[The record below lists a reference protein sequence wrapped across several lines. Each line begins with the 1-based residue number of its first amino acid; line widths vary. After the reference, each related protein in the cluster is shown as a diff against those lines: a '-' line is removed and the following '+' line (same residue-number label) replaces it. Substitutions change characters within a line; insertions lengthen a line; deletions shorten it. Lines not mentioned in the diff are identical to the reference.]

1 MKNLTKSGIRRLRRT
16 LLPIMA
22 LLLALSC
29 TLTAGMYANASTLNG
44 LFGRGERTVRPLEQ
58 SEDLDADY
66 YVQAYSSK
74 AEALEA
80 ARAVSLQISDE
91 GIVLLKNN
99 GLLPLSGSTV
109 LSPLGLRYYLPYYGG
124 SGSSAIGSDEE
135 HTVTPAQGLHSVFSS
150 LNTALEDRLFQAA
163 GAAELLADNHN
174 LTAARPLSG
183 EAGEN
188 ILYEFSPTVYED
200 LGGTCSG
207 TVGVVFLGRQTGE
220 DCDASTSA
228 YDDGTPH
235 MLSLTTAEQDM
246 LSFANVHCE
255 SVIVVLA
262 SSSPMEVTQLE
273 DNPAIDAIIWL
284 GGAGSTGYESLG
296 RILSGQVNP
305 SGRLPDLWAADFTR
319 APTFANQDDGSDR
332 FVYTNAPTTLVT
344 RDSWEENACTPFR
357 EYEEGIYLGYRYY
370 ETAWD
375 TGFLANYYNSVTG
388 VLYPFGYG
396 LSYTTF
402 SQKIVGFSDRGE
414 TISLTVRVTNTGTRY
429 AGKEVVQIYFTPP
442 YTGLDQAYSIE
453 KSTAV
458 LIQFAKTGLLAPGE
472 YEDVSLSFS
481 KEDMASY
488 CYTRDNGDGTTTT
501 GCYMLEDGTYAVSIR
516 ANSHDVLDSRTITVQ
531 DTIWYDS
538 GNPRQSELDAQAEL
552 DDSGQPLSL
561 PAGSGQAAV
570 NQFEQLNS
578 YMSDPAVSSA
588 VRLSRAD
595 WAGTQP
601 TAPADADRAASDKVA
616 GWIAASDTTSPAADS
631 PEDESSPPI
640 PVSGADNGLV
650 LADLRGKRYWDPMW
664 ILLLDQITYDDPEE
678 LRLCLFQDAYGTGD
692 LSDIG
697 MPESV
702 EHDGP
707 QGLTLADV
715 NGQNW
720 IKDVCGYPAAPVMA
734 AAWNRALMYDF
745 GYMVGQE
752 ALLADING
760 WYAPGLNIHRSPF
773 GGRSSEYF
781 SEDPLLSGVLGAQV
795 ISGAGDAGLSCAAKH
810 FVLMDTEAHKNPH
823 ACVWLTEQALR
834 EIYLH
839 PYEIALKTARK
850 TIRYIGEEDGA
861 THIRTMR
868 AGDFLMAGDC
878 AVGPLWSAANP
889 ALLTGVVRGEWGFQ
903 GTIISDMHLSGSGA
917 QVDRL
922 LQAGCD
928 LLMSTSSGSPLN
940 ATDYQSPAGQQLLRM
955 AVKNLCYTLVNSNL
969 MQGAAPGSLIESS
982 PAPWEV
988 CLAVFN
994 ITVALAL
1001 LGMGVL
1007 LLWTIWYV
1015 RRRL

>member
-1 MKNLTKSGIRRLRRT
+1 MNNLTKAGFRRLRRT

-29 TLTAGMYANASTLNG
+29 TLTVGMYANASTLNG
-44 LFGRGERTVRPLEQ
+44 LFGRGGRTVRPLEQ

-66 YVQAYSSK
+66 YVQAYASK
-74 AEALEA
+74 PEALEA
-80 ARAVSLQISDE
+80 ALALSLQISDE
-91 GIVLLKNN
+91 GTVLLKND
-99 GLLPLSGSTV
+99 GLLPLPAGTV
-109 LSPLGLRYYLPYYGG
+109 LSPMGLRYCLPYYGG
-124 SGSSAIGSDEE
+124 SGSSAIGSDAD
-135 HTVTPAQGLHSVFSS
+135 HTVTPAQGLRTAFSAF
-150 LNTALEDRLFQAA
+150 NTALEERLFQAA
-163 GAAELLADNHN
+163 GAAESPADNPN

-183 EAGEN
+183 EVEEN
-188 ILYEFSPTVYED
+188 TLYEFSASVYED
-200 LGGTCSG
+200 LGASCAG

-220 DCDASTSA
+220 DCDASISP

-235 MLSLTTAEQDM
+235 MLSLTAAERET
-246 LSFANVHCE
+246 LSFAKACCAHV
-255 SVIVVLA
+255 VVVLA
-262 SSSPMEVTQLE
+262 SSSPMETALLE
-273 DNPAIDAIIWL
+273 DDPDIDAILWL
-284 GGAGSTGYESLG
+284 GGAGSTGYASLG

-319 APTFANQDDGSDR
+319 SPTFANQDDGSDR

-344 RDSWEENACTPFR
+344 RDSWEENAATPFR

-375 TGFLANYYNSVTG
+375 TGYLPDYDNRSSG

-402 SQKIVGFSDRGE
+402 SQEIVAFRDRGE
-414 TISLTVRVTNTGTRY
+414 EISLTVRVTNTGTQY
-429 AGKEVVQIYFTPP
+429 SGKEVVQVYFTPP
-442 YTGLDQAYSIE
+442 YTDLDQAYAVE

-472 YEDVSLSFS
+472 QEDLTLSFA

-488 CYTRDNGDGTTTT
+488 CYTRDNGDGTT
-501 GCYMLEDGTYAVSIR
+501 GCYLLEEGAYVISIR
-516 ANSHDVLDSRTITVQ
+516 SNSHDVLDCRTATVQ
-531 DTIWYDS
+531 KTVWYDS
-538 GNPRQSELDAQAEL
+538 RNPRQSELDAQAEL
-552 DDSGQPLSL
+552 DGSGQPLSL
-561 PAGSGQAAV
+561 PASAGQAAV
-570 NQFEQLNS
+570 NQFEQLNT
-578 YMSDPAVSSA
+578 YMSDPAVSGA

-595 WAGTQP
+595 WDGTQP
-601 TAPADADRAASDKVA
+601 TAPTDADRAASGTVRD
-616 GWIAASDTTSPAADS
+616 WIAASDTTGPAVS
-631 PEDESSPPI
+631 PEDGPSYSAPA
-640 PVSGADNGLV
+640 SGADNGLV
-650 LADLRGKRYWDPMW
+650 LADLRGRRYWDPMW
-664 ILLLDQITYDDPEE
+664 TLLLDQLTYDDPEA
-678 LRLCLFQDAYGTGD
+678 LRLCLFQDAYGTGA

-734 AAWNRALMYDF
+734 AAWNQELMYDL

-752 ALLADING
+752 ALLSGING

-773 GGRSSEYF
+773 GGRASEYF
-781 SEDPLLSGVLGAQV
+781 SEDPLLTGVLGARV

-823 ACVWLTEQALR
+823 TCVWLTEQALR
-834 EIYLH
+834 EIYLR

-850 TIRYIGEEDGA
+850 TILYIGEEDGLM
-861 THIRTMR
+861 TRTMR

-903 GTIISDMHLSGSGA
+903 GAIISDMLLNGSDS

-928 LLMSTSSGSPLN
+928 LLMSTASGTPLN
-940 ATDYQSPAGQQLLRM
+940 ATDFQSPAGQRLLRT

-982 PAPWEV
+982 PAPWEI

-994 ITVALAL
+994 GAVALAL
-1001 LGMGVL
+1001 AAMAGILV
-1007 LLWTIWYV
+1007 WTAWYA

>member
-99 GLLPLSGSTV
+99 GLLPLSDSAV
-109 LSPLGLRYYLPYYGG
+109 LSPMGLRYYLPYYGG

-135 HTVTPAQGLHSVFSS
+135 HTVTPAQGLHSAFSS
-150 LNTALEDRLFQAA
+150 FNTVLEKQLSQAA
-163 GAAELLADNHN
+163 NAAESPADNSN
-174 LTAARPLSG
+174 LIAAKPLKG
-183 EAGEN
+183 EVEEN
-188 ILYEFSPTVYED
+188 TLYEFSASVYGE
-200 LGGTCSG
+200 LGDTCSG
-207 TVGVVFLGRQTGE
+207 TVGVVFVGRQTGE

-235 MLSLTTAEQDM
+235 MLFLTTAEQDI
-246 LSFANVHCE
+246 LSFAKAHCE

-273 DNPAIDAIIWL
+273 DDPSIDAIIWL

-305 SGRLPDLWAADFTR
+305 SGRLPDLWAADFTQ

-332 FVYTNAPTTLVT
+332 FVYANAPTTLVT

-375 TGFLANYYNSVTG
+375 TGFLKDYDNRTSG

-402 SQKIVGFSDRGE
+402 SQEIVGFSDGGDD
-414 TISLTVRVTNTGTRY
+414 ISLTVRVTNTGTRY
-429 AGKEVVQIYFTPP
+429 SGKEVVQVYFTPP
-442 YTGLDQAYSIE
+442 YTDLDQAYAIE

-458 LIQFAKTGLLAPGE
+458 LIQFAKTDLLAPGE
-472 YEDVSLSFS
+472 YEDISLSFA

-488 CYTRDNGDGTTTT
+488 CYTRDNGDGTT
-501 GCYMLEDGTYAVSIR
+501 GCYMLEDGAYTVSIR
-516 ANSHDVLDSRTITVQ
+516 ANSHDILDSRTGTVQ
-531 DTIWYDS
+531 DTIWYDNS
-538 GNPRQSELDAQAEL
+538 NPRQSELDAQAEL
-552 DDSGQPLSL
+552 DDSGQPLPL
-561 PAGSGQAAV
+561 PANSGQAAV

-578 YMSDPAVSSA
+578 YMSDPDVSSA

-595 WAGTQP
+595 WDGTQP
-601 TAPADADRAASDKVA
+601 TAPTDADRVASDKVA
-616 GWIAASDTTSPAADS
+616 GWIAASDTTRPAADS
-631 PEDESSPPI
+631 PEDESALPI
-640 PVSGADNGLV
+640 PASGADNGLV

-678 LRLCLFQDAYGTGD
+678 LRLCLFQDAYGTGA

-697 MPESV
+697 KPESV

-734 AAWNRALMYDF
+734 ATWNQALMYDF

-752 ALLADING
+752 ALLSDING

-773 GGRSSEYF
+773 GGRASEYF
-781 SEDPLLSGVLGAQV
+781 SEDPLLSGMLGAQV

-823 ACVWLTEQALR
+823 TCVWLTEQALR
-834 EIYLH
+834 EIYLR

-850 TIRYIGEEDGA
+850 TIRYIGEEDGV

-903 GTIISDMHLSGSGA
+903 GTIISDMHLSGSDA

-940 ATDYQSPAGQQLLRM
+940 ATDYQSPAGQRLLRM

-982 PAPWEV
+982 PAPWEL

-994 ITVALAL
+994 GAVALTLAA
-1001 LGMGVL
+1001 MAVL
-1007 LLWTIWYV
+1007 LVWTAWYA

>member
-29 TLTAGMYANASTLNG
+29 TLTAGMYVNASTLNG
-44 LFGRGERTVRPLEQ
+44 LFGRGGRTVRPLEQ

-80 ARAVSLQISDE
+80 ARGVSLQISNE

-99 GLLPLSGSTV
+99 GLLPLSDSAV
-109 LSPLGLRYYLPYYGG
+109 LSPMGLRYCLPYYGG
-124 SGSSAIGSDEE
+124 GGSSAIGSDEK
-135 HTVTPAQGLHSVFSS
+135 HTVTPAQGLHSAFSS
-150 LNTALEDRLFQAA
+150 FNTALEERLFQAA
-163 GAAELLADNHN
+163 GEAGSPADNPA
-174 LTAARPLSG
+174 LTAARPLNNAM
-183 EAGEN
+183 EKN
-188 ILYEFSPTVYED
+188 TLYEFSASVYGD
-200 LGGTCSG
+200 LGDTCSG

-220 DCDASTSA
+220 DCDASVSH

-235 MLSLTTAEQDM
+235 MLSLTAAEQDI
-246 LSFANVHCE
+246 LSFAKAHCE
-255 SVIVVLA
+255 GVVVVLT
-262 SSSPMEVTQLE
+262 SSSPMEITRLE
-273 DNPAIDAIIWL
+273 DDPAIDAIIWL

-305 SGRLPDLWAADFTR
+305 SGRLPDLWAADFTHS
-319 APTFANQDDGSDR
+319 PTFANQDDGSDR
-332 FVYTNAPTTLVT
+332 FVYANAPTTLVT
-344 RDSWEENACTPFR
+344 RDSWEENGNTPFR

-375 TGFLANYYNSVTG
+375 TGFLEDYDNRTSG

-402 SQKIVGFSDRGE
+402 SQEIVGCSDRGE
-414 TISLTVRVTNTGTRY
+414 DISLTVRVTNTGTRY
-429 AGKEVVQIYFTPP
+429 AGKEVVQVYFTPP
-442 YTGLDQAYSIE
+442 YTDLDRKYAIE

-458 LIQFAKTGLLAPGE
+458 LIRFAKTELLAPGE
-472 YEDVSLSFS
+472 HEDVSLSFA

-488 CYTRDNGDGTTTT
+488 CYTRDNGDGTT
-501 GCYMLEDGTYAVSIR
+501 GCYMLEAGEYTISLR
-516 ANSHDVLDSRTITVQ
+516 ANSHDVLDSRTATVQ
-531 DTIWYDS
+531 DTVWYDS
-538 GNPRQSELDAQAEL
+538 DNPRQSELDAQAEL
-552 DDSGQPLSL
+552 DTSGQSLS
-561 PAGSGQAAV
+561 AGVSQAAV
-570 NQFEQLNS
+570 NRFEQINS
-578 YMSDPAVSSA
+578 YMSDPAVSGA
-588 VRLSRAD
+588 VQLSRAD

-601 TAPADADRAASDKVA
+601 TAPTDEDRLASDTVA
-616 GWIAASDTTSPAADS
+616 GWITAADTTRPAAENT
-631 PEDESSPPI
+631 EDDRVF
-640 PVSGADNGLV
+640 PVSGQDNGLV

-664 ILLLDQITYDDPEE
+664 SLLLDQLTYDDPEE
-678 LRLCLFQDAYGTGD
+678 MRLCLFQAAYSTGA
-692 LSDIG
+692 LSDVG

-702 EHDGP
+702 AHDGP
-707 QGLTLADV
+707 QGLTLADI

-720 IKDVCGYPAAPVMA
+720 IKNVCGYPAAPVMA
-734 AAWNRALMYDF
+734 ATWNQALMYNF

-752 ALLADING
+752 ALLSGING

-773 GGRSSEYF
+773 GGRASEYF
-781 SEDPLLSGVLGAQV
+781 SEDPLLSGMLGAQA

-810 FVLMDTEAHKNPH
+810 FVLMDTESHKNPH
-823 ACVWLTEQALR
+823 TCVWLTEQALR
-834 EIYLH
+834 EIYLR
-839 PYEIALKTARK
+839 PYELALKNARK
-850 TIRYIGEEDGA
+850 TIRYIGQEDG
-861 THIRTMR
+861 TMRSRTMR

-903 GTIISDMHLSGSGA
+903 GTILSDMHLSGSDS

-928 LLMSTSSGSPLN
+928 LLMSTPSGTPLN
-940 ATDYQSPAGQQLLRM
+940 ATDYQSPNGQHLLRT

-969 MQGAAPGSLIESS
+969 MQGAAPGSLIQSS
-982 PAPWEV
+982 PAPWEI

-994 ITVALAL
+994 GIVALSL
-1001 LGMGVL
+1001 VTMTVL
-1007 LLWTIWYV
+1007 LVWTAWYA
-1015 RRRL
+1015 RRRP

>member
-99 GLLPLSGSTV
+99 GLLPLSDSAV
-109 LSPLGLRYYLPYYGG
+109 LSPMGLRYYLPYYGG

-135 HTVTPAQGLHSVFSS
+135 HTVTPAQGLHSAFSS
-150 LNTALEDRLFQAA
+150 FNTVLEKQLSQAA
-163 GAAELLADNHN
+163 NAAESPADNSN
-174 LTAARPLSG
+174 LIAAKPLKG
-183 EAGEN
+183 EVEEN
-188 ILYEFSPTVYED
+188 TLYEFSASVYGE
-200 LGGTCSG
+200 LGDTCSG
-207 TVGVVFLGRQTGE
+207 TVGVVFVGRQTGE

-235 MLSLTTAEQDM
+235 MLSLTTAEQDI
-246 LSFANVHCE
+246 LSFAKAHCE

-273 DNPAIDAIIWL
+273 DDPAIDAIIWL

-296 RILSGQVNP
+296 RILSGQVTP
-305 SGRLPDLWAADFTR
+305 SGRLPDLWAADFTQ

-332 FVYTNAPTTLVT
+332 FVYANAPTTLVT

-375 TGFLANYYNSVTG
+375 TGFLKDYDNRTSG

-402 SQKIVGFSDRGE
+402 SQEIVGFRDGGDD
-414 TISLTVRVTNTGTRY
+414 ISLTVRVTNTGTRY
-429 AGKEVVQIYFTPP
+429 SGKEVVQVYFTPP
-442 YTGLDQAYSIE
+442 YTDLDQAYAIE

-458 LIQFAKTGLLAPGE
+458 LIQFAKTDLLAPGE
-472 YEDVSLSFS
+472 YEDISLSFA

-488 CYTRDNGDGTTTT
+488 CYTRDNGDGTT
-501 GCYMLEDGTYAVSIR
+501 GCYMLEDGAYTVSIR
-516 ANSHDVLDSRTITVQ
+516 ANSHDILDSRTTTVQ
-531 DTIWYDS
+531 DTIWYDNS
-538 GNPRQSELDAQAEL
+538 NPRQSELDAQAEL
-552 DDSGQPLSL
+552 DDSGQPLPL
-561 PAGSGQAAV
+561 PANSGQATV

-578 YMSDPAVSSA
+578 YMSDPDVSSA

-595 WAGTQP
+595 WDGTQP
-601 TAPADADRAASDKVA
+601 TAPTDADRVASDKVA
-616 GWIAASDTTSPAADS
+616 GWIAASDTTRPAADS
-631 PEDESSPPI
+631 PEDESALPI
-640 PVSGADNGLV
+640 PASGADNGLV

-678 LRLCLFQDAYGTGD
+678 LRLCLFQDAYGTGA

-697 MPESV
+697 KPESV

-707 QGLTLADV
+707 QGLTLADI

-734 AAWNRALMYDF
+734 ATWNQALMYDF

-752 ALLADING
+752 ALLSDING

-773 GGRSSEYF
+773 GGRASEYF
-781 SEDPLLSGVLGAQV
+781 SEDPLLSGMLGAQV

-810 FVLMDTEAHKNPH
+810 FVLMDTEVHKNPH
-823 ACVWLTEQALR
+823 TCVWLTEQALR
-834 EIYLH
+834 EIYLR

-850 TIRYIGEEDGA
+850 TIRYIGEEDGV

-903 GTIISDMHLSGSGA
+903 GTIISDMHLSGSDA

-940 ATDYQSPAGQQLLRM
+940 ATDYQSPAGQRLLRM

-982 PAPWEV
+982 PAPWEL

-994 ITVALAL
+994 GTVALTLAA
-1001 LGMGVL
+1001 MAVL
-1007 LLWTIWYV
+1007 LVWTAWYAH
-1015 RRRL
+1015 RRL

>member
-29 TLTAGMYANASTLNG
+29 TLTAGMYANASTLNS

-99 GLLPLSGSTV
+99 GLLPLSDSAI
-109 LSPLGLRYYLPYYGG
+109 LSPMGLRYYLPYYGG

-135 HTVTPAQGLHSVFSS
+135 HTITPAQGLHSAFSS
-150 LNTALEDRLFQAA
+150 FNTVLEKRLSQAA
-163 GAAELLADNHN
+163 NAAESPADNSN
-174 LTAARPLSG
+174 LIAATPLKG
-183 EAGEN
+183 EVEEN
-188 ILYEFSPTVYED
+188 TLYEFSASVYGE
-200 LGGTCSG
+200 LGDTCAG

-235 MLSLTTAEQDM
+235 MLSLTAAEQDM
-246 LSFANVHCE
+246 LSFAKAHCE

-262 SSSPMEVTQLE
+262 TSSPMEVAQLE
-273 DNPAIDAIIWL
+273 DDLAIDAIIWL

-305 SGRLPDLWAADFTR
+305 SGRLPDLWDSDFTQ

-332 FVYTNAPTTLVT
+332 FVYTNAFTTLII
-344 RDSWEENACTPFR
+344 RDSWNENVCPPFR

-375 TGFLANYYNSVTG
+375 TGFLKDYDNRTSG

-402 SQKIVGFSDRGE
+402 SQEIVGFSDGGDD
-414 TISLTVRVTNTGTRY
+414 IFLTVRVTNTGTRY
-429 AGKEVVQIYFTPP
+429 SGKEVVQVYFTPP
-442 YTGLDQAYSIE
+442 YTDLDQAYAIE

-458 LIQFAKTGLLAPGE
+458 LIQFAKTDLLAPGE
-472 YEDVSLSFS
+472 YEDISLSFA

-488 CYTRDNGDGTTTT
+488 CYTRDNGDGTT
-501 GCYMLEDGTYAVSIR
+501 GCYMLEDGAYTISIR
-516 ANSHDVLDSRTITVQ
+516 ANSHDILDSRTATVQ
-531 DTIWYDS
+531 DTIWYDNS
-538 GNPRQSELDAQAEL
+538 NPRQSELDAQAEL
-552 DDSGQPLSL
+552 DDSGQPLPL
-561 PAGSGQAAV
+561 PANSGQAAV

-578 YMSDPAVSSA
+578 YMSDPDVSSA

-595 WAGTQP
+595 WDGTQP
-601 TAPADADRAASDKVA
+601 TAPADADRVASDKVA
-616 GWIAASDTTSPAADS
+616 GWIAAADTTRPAADS
-631 PEDESSPPI
+631 LEDKSSLPI
-640 PVSGADNGLV
+640 PASGADNGLV
-650 LADLRGKRYWDPMW
+650 LADLRGKRYWDPMC
-664 ILLLDQITYDDPEE
+664 ILLLYQITYDNPEE
-678 LRLCLFQDAYGTGD
+678 LRLCLFQDAYGTGA

-697 MPESV
+697 KPESV

-734 AAWNRALMYDF
+734 ATWNQALMYDF

-752 ALLADING
+752 ALLSDING

-773 GGRSSEYF
+773 GGRASEYF
-781 SEDPLLSGVLGAQV
+781 SEDPLLSGMLGAQV

-823 ACVWLTEQALR
+823 TCVWLTEQALR
-834 EIYLH
+834 EIYLR

-850 TIRYIGEEDGA
+850 TIRYIGEEDGV

-903 GTIISDMHLSGSGA
+903 GTIISDMHLSGSDA

-940 ATDYQSPAGQQLLRM
+940 ATDYQSPAGQRLLRM

-982 PAPWEV
+982 PAPWEL

-994 ITVALAL
+994 GTVALTLAA
-1001 LGMGVL
+1001 MAVL
-1007 LLWTIWYV
+1007 LVWTAWYAH
-1015 RRRL
+1015 RRL

>member
-99 GLLPLSGSTV
+99 GLLPLSDSAV
-109 LSPLGLRYYLPYYGG
+109 LSPMGLRYYLPYYGG

-135 HTVTPAQGLHSVFSS
+135 HTVTPAQGLHSAFSS
-150 LNTALEDRLFQAA
+150 FNTVLEKQLSQAA
-163 GAAELLADNHN
+163 NAAESPADNSN
-174 LTAARPLSG
+174 LIAAKPLKG
-183 EAGEN
+183 EVEEN
-188 ILYEFSPTVYED
+188 TLYEFSASVYGE
-200 LGGTCSG
+200 LGDTCSG
-207 TVGVVFLGRQTGE
+207 TVGVVFVGRQTGE

-246 LSFANVHCE
+246 LSFAKAHCE

-273 DNPAIDAIIWL
+273 DDPSIDAIIWL

-305 SGRLPDLWAADFTR
+305 SGRLPDLWAADFTQ

-375 TGFLANYYNSVTG
+375 TGFLKDYDNRTSG

-402 SQKIVGFSDRGE
+402 SQEIVGFSAGGDD
-414 TISLTVRVTNTGTRY
+414 ISLTVRVTNTGTRY
-429 AGKEVVQIYFTPP
+429 SGKEVVQVYFTPP
-442 YTGLDQAYSIE
+442 YTDLDQAYAIE

-458 LIQFAKTGLLAPGE
+458 LIQFAKTDLLAPGE
-472 YEDVSLSFS
+472 YEDISLSFA

-488 CYTRDNGDGTTTT
+488 CYTRDNGDGTT
-501 GCYMLEDGTYAVSIR
+501 GCYMLEDGAYTVSIR
-516 ANSHDVLDSRTITVQ
+516 ANSHDILDSRTATMQ
-531 DTIWYDS
+531 DIIWYDS
-538 GNPRQSELDAQAEL
+538 SNPRQSELNAQAEL
-552 DDSGQPLSL
+552 DDSGQPLTLS
-561 PAGSGQAAV
+561 ANSAQAAV
-570 NQFEQLNS
+570 NQFEPLNS
-578 YMSDPAVSSA
+578 YMSDPAISSA

-595 WAGTQP
+595 WDGTQP
-601 TAPADADRAASDKVA
+601 TAPTDADRVASGKVA
-616 GWIAASDTTSPAADS
+616 GWITASDTTRPAADS
-631 PEDESSPPI
+631 PEDESSLPI
-640 PVSGADNGLV
+640 PASGADNGLV

-678 LRLCLFQDAYGTGD
+678 LRLCLFQDAYGTD
-692 LSDIG
+692 ALSDIG
-697 MPESV
+697 KPESV

-734 AAWNRALMYDF
+734 AAWNQALMYDF

-752 ALLADING
+752 ALLSDING

-773 GGRSSEYF
+773 GGRASEYF
-781 SEDPLLSGVLGAQV
+781 SEDPLLSGMLGAQV

-823 ACVWLTEQALR
+823 TCVWLTEQALR
-834 EIYLH
+834 EIYLR

-850 TIRYIGEEDGA
+850 TIRYIGEEDGV

-903 GTIISDMHLSGSGA
+903 GTIISDMHLSGSDA

-940 ATDYQSPAGQQLLRM
+940 ATDYQSPAGQRLLRM

-982 PAPWEV
+982 PAPWEL

-994 ITVALAL
+994 GAVALTLAA
-1001 LGMGVL
+1001 MAVL
-1007 LLWTIWYV
+1007 LVWTAWYA